1 MSKEKYKQYAGL
13 TVRPLIYPLPCL
25 LTIEECGN
33 RIKLTMNRQK
43 QLLSQEKKVKNET
56 NN

>member
-13 TVRPLIYPLPCL
+13 TVRPLIYPPALPPHHRRMWEQDK
-25 LTIEECGN
+25 TYYD
-33 RIKLTMNRQK
+33 RQK